1 MTYRHEQHG
10 IQNHQAMTFDVI
22 SSALPCLARDGP

>member
-10 IQNHQAMTFDVI
+10 IQNHQAMTFDGI

>member
-1 MTYRHEQHG
+1 MTYRREQHG
-10 IQNHQAMTFDVI
+10 IHNWHVMTFDVI